1 MLLSWCIFRRRD
13 SADGRGAVPTQQAP
27 KIQRLITPQLQ
38 RKRYFKVWCAG
49 TVRMSGMSHARTLGQ
64 AITRKRMEAGKE
76 AKAAYAQRLIE
87 YHHEQREAHAAEMA
101 KKKKKNA

>member
-1 MLLSWCIFRRRD
+1 MPPARCAARALSPAFC
-13 SADGRGAVPTQQAP
+13 
-27 KIQRLITPQLQ
+27 
-38 RKRYFKVWCAG
+38 
-49 TVRMSGMSHARTLGQ
+49 Q